1 MPQEVLRAWTVQ
13 QRHPALEDVSCFRAT
28 CWWAESSAHAKERGH
43 TYFESGA
50 VDEVSPCRLECRE
63 CGSIRTHRAEL
74 WNPTEAKG
82 HTDFGKMNPVAARR
96 MVTQLKAEMRIEM
109 RLVQAVPSSGL
120 SVAQGGKQ
128 QWSHRNDSSPD
139 QAHASECA
147 DPARVGRAA
156 RGSEHSFPKAHI
168 SLLQGHARV
177 DQLREDSICPVALEQ
192 SQPRAGERHQTWP
205 SCHHCFGAHFS
216 P

>member
-1 MPQEVLRAWTVQ
+1 MSADRVVDSISELAWFLCQEVLRAWTVQ

-96 MVTQLKAEMRIEM
+96 WHQNAKGFDGDTAEGRDEDRDEIGT
-109 RLVQAVPSSGL
+109 SST
-120 SVAQGGKQ
+120 VK
-128 QWSHRNDSSPD
+128 WSFSRS
-139 QAHASECA
+139 
-147 DPARVGRAA
+147 GR
-156 RGSEHSFPKAHI
+156 
-168 SLLQGHARV
+168 
-177 DQLREDSICPVALEQ
+177 
-192 SQPRAGERHQTWP
+192 QTTMEP
-205 SCHHCFGAHFS
+205 Q
-216 P
+216 